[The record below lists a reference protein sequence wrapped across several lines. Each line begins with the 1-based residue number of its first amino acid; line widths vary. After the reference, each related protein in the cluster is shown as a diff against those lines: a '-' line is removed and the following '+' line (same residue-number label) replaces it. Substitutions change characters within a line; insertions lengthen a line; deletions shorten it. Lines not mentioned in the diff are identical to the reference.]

1 MRRRHQLS
9 NMNDMFLSVANGNLK
24 GLENYLKNG
33 GNVNLKD
40 GNGTTLLHKTAD
52 EGDVSKVKVLLENG
66 CSLDLQDE
74 DGCTPVY
81 IAVNRGN
88 HSVLKTLLE
97 AGALVNTVSNQL
109 TTPLTLAVIKKDC
122 KSVRILLN
130 FSKDCDIDMENYDRK
145 SALTQAIVSNNQEIC
160 QMLLHQGASVKCIY
174 GKSFTVELAR
184 VLCQNIELMK
194 IFLQY
199 SKRMDLY
206 YHLLIACLYK
216 KPDVAEMIL
225 RKYDNPFQ
233 LKALGLILKQEEDD
247 VWERLSNCV
256 VRSYKM
262 ATKCSTDNK
271 FLILLLSVCSP
282 ESVPEQKRNHKLRAK
297 ATIRV
302 LLKYG
307 LVIHPQ
313 TSVVAC
319 GRECECRKCIFT
331 ALYDNDPVTSLKG
344 QCCSVIRQTL
354 RGQIYFK
361 PCDVSQLPVP
371 KALQQFICMEN
382 C

>member
-1 MRRRHQLS
+1 MNSIRDNMRRRHQLS

-194 IFLQY
+194 IFLQ
-199 SKRMDLY
+199 
-206 YHLLIACLYK
+206 
-216 KPDVAEMIL
+216 
-225 RKYDNPFQ
+225 
-233 LKALGLILKQEEDD
+233 
-247 VWERLSNCV
+247 
-256 VRSYKM
+256 
-262 ATKCSTDNK
+262 
-271 FLILLLSVCSP
+271 
-282 ESVPEQKRNHKLRAK
+282 
-297 ATIRV
+297 
-302 LLKYG
+302 
-307 LVIHPQ
+307 
-313 TSVVAC
+313 
-319 GRECECRKCIFT
+319 
-331 ALYDNDPVTSLKG
+331 
-344 QCCSVIRQTL
+344 
-354 RGQIYFK
+354 
-361 PCDVSQLPVP
+361 
-371 KALQQFICMEN
+371 
-382 C
+382 